1 MEMEEVIF
9 FSKEKWNNNFR
20 LLIWRNIYIEEMEE
34 PISFE
39 QIEIQIFLLQGLKN
53 FWLTTILILLNI
65 LLKHIR

>member
-20 LLIWRNIYIEEMEE
+20 LLIWRNIYIKEMEE

>member
-39 QIEIQIFLLQGLKN
+39 QIKIQIFLLQGLKN

>member
-9 FSKEKWNNNFR
+9 FSKEKWNNNLR

>member
-20 LLIWRNIYIEEMEE
+20 LLIWRNIYIKEMEE

-39 QIEIQIFLLQGLKN
+39 QIQIQIFLLQGLKN